1 MASEID
7 ADTAAYGPRLADF
20 ACKPGQSRGR
30 LFPEQPSSSR
40 TEFQRDRDRVIHS
53 AAFRRLKHKTQ
64 VFVYH
69 VGDYYRTRLTHSIEV
84 SQIARSISRQLGLNE
99 DLAEALA
106 LAHDLG
112 HTPFGHSGEDAL
124 DEAMADFGGF
134 DHNAQT
140 LKILTALEHRYAD
153 FDGLNMSWETLEGVV
168 KHNGPLTGPNARPET
183 GEVPVVITDFDRLMA
198 LDLDGFASAEAQVA
212 SLSDDIAYNNH
223 DIDDGLRAELFSID
237 DLAGVPLVGPVFDEV
252 AARWP
257 GLERGR
263 LIHES
268 VRRLINAMVT
278 DLISESSTRIKT
290 AAPDSAD
297 AIRALPNPVIAF
309 SRGMAENDRALK
321 AFLFARM
328 YRHEKVKRMTEMGS
342 KVVRELF
349 SLFISD
355 PGQLPAEWQEGTDG
369 AKGAETARVVGDYIA
384 GMTDRYA
391 LRAYERL
398 IGGIEV
404 RDLI

>member
-1 MASEID
+1 MESALEGNP
-7 ADTAAYGPRLADF
+7 TAYGPRLADF

-112 HTPFGHSGEDAL
+112 HTPFGHAGEDAL
-124 DEAMADFGGF
+124 DKAMSDFGGF

-140 LKILTALEHRYAD
+140 LKILTSLERHYAE

-168 KHNGPLTGPNARPET
+168 KHNGPLIGPNAGQGAGKVPE
-183 GEVPVVITDFDRLMA
+183 VITDFDRLMPLA
-198 LDLDGFASAEAQVA
+198 LDGFASAEAQVA

-223 DIDDGLRAELFSID
+223 DIDDGLRAGLFSID
-237 DLAGVPLVGPVFDEV
+237 DLADVPLVGPVFEEV
-252 AARWP
+252 GARWP
-257 GLERGR
+257 GLDRGR
-263 LIHES
+263 LVHES
-268 VRRLINAMVT
+268 VRRLIDAMVM
-278 DLISESSTRIKT
+278 DLLSESTARNAA
-290 AAPDSAD
+290 AAPESVD
-297 AIRALPNPVIAF
+297 AIRVLPHPVIAF
-309 SRGMAENDRALK
+309 SHGMTENDRALK

-328 YRHEKVKRMTEMGS
+328 YRHEKVNRMTETGS
-342 KVVRELF
+342 KVVSELF
-349 SLFISD
+349 DLFLSD
-355 PGQLPAEWQEGTDG
+355 PGQLPPEWQDG
-369 AKGAETARVVGDYIA
+369 ADGPRGAATARIVGDYIA

-398 IGGIEV
+398 IGGIEAY
-404 RDLI
+404 DLI